1 MKRNKNAFRW
11 ICIHSK
17 FILFPL
23 ILLCAISFAMSMCSV
38 SFAVLS
44 RELID
49 TAVGQ
54 MSGSLAA
61 KAVSVA
67 ALVGILLLLQVSYSY
82 LNVRVSGK
90 LEIKLRKTVF
100 SSLLCK
106 DLTQVTAMHSG
117 DLMNRL
123 TSDITIITSA
133 VVGILPTLL
142 SFVTRLGAA
151 AALLL
156 WEQPLFLA
164 FYLVFGLLFMGFT
177 RIYSKRMKRLHK
189 MCQDSE
195 GKTRSF
201 MQEALQ
207 NILAVKAFR
216 NESEVTNYSSDLQ
229 EKNFRLKMKRNTI
242 SIIAN
247 IFTSLAFT
255 AGYYFA
261 MIWGAFQLFA
271 GAMSYG
277 TLVFMLQLVNQI
289 QTPFR
294 GMSALLPQ
302 YYSALASAERLLEL
316 EELNQD
322 APAKVSYRT
331 YHTLEEIRFENLSFS
346 YGEEPVLQD
355 LNLTVKQ
362 GDFTAITGISGIGKS
377 TLLKLLLGV
386 LKPVEGKVL
395 LTSDAGTQ
403 EAGWETRALF
413 AYVPQGNLILSGTIR
428 ENIVFFHQAAKEEEI
443 IRAAK
448 AAEIYDFIMQLPQK
462 FDTVLGEKGLGLSEG
477 QVQRLAIAR
486 AVLHDAPILLLD
498 EATSSLDEKTERAIL
513 NHIKEWKTK
522 TLFIV
527 SHRPSALE
535 ICNHVIHL
543 EKGKAEIKKENGTE
557 A

>member
-1 MKRNKNAFRW
+1 MKRNKNALRW
-11 ICIHSK
+11 ICAHSK

-23 ILLCAISFAMSMCSV
+23 ILLCGISFAMSMCSV
-38 SFAVLS
+38 YFAVLS
-44 RELID
+44 RQLID

-54 MSGSLAA
+54 TNGSLAQ
-61 KAVSVA
+61 KAL
-67 ALVGILLLLQVSYSY
+67 ALIVFVLLLLLLQVSFSY

-90 LEIKLRKTVF
+90 LEIRLRKSVF
-100 SSLLCK
+100 STLLCK
-106 DLTQVTAMHSG
+106 DLTEVTSVHSG

-123 TSDITIITSA
+123 TSDISIITNA
-133 VVGILPTLL
+133 VVSLLPTLL

-151 AALLL
+151 AVLLL
-156 WEQPLFLA
+156 REQPLFLA

-177 RIYSKRMKRLHK
+177 RIYSKRMKKLHK
-189 MCQDSE
+189 MCQESE

-216 NESEVTNYSSDLQ
+216 NESEVTDYSSGLQ

-261 MIWGAFQLFA
+261 MIWGAVQLLA
-271 GAMSYG
+271 GTMTYG
-277 TLVFMLQLVNQI
+277 TLIFMLQLVNQI

-316 EELNQD
+316 EELRQD
-322 APAKVSYRT
+322 VPRGAVYPSCGALRD
-331 YHTLEEIRFENLSFS
+331 IRFEHLSFS
-346 YGEEPVLQD
+346 YGKEPVLQD

-386 LKPVEGKVL
+386 LKPVKGKVL
-395 LTSDAGTQ
+395 LAADSGVR
-403 EAGWETRALF
+403 EAGWETRTLF

-428 ENIVFFHQAAKEEEI
+428 ENIVFFHQTAKEEEI

-477 QVQRLAIAR
+477 QIQRLAIAR
-486 AVLHDAPILLLD
+486 AILHDAPILLLD
-498 EATSSLDEKTERAIL
+498 EATSSLDEKTERSIL
-513 NHIKEWKTK
+513 NHIREWKTK

-527 SHRPSALE
+527 SHRPAALE
-535 ICNHVIHL
+535 ICDHVIHL
-543 EKGKAEIKKENGTE
+543 ENGSAAIE
-557 A
+557 KRS

>member
-1 MKRNKNAFRW
+1 
-11 ICIHSK
+11 
-17 FILFPL
+17 
-23 ILLCAISFAMSMCSV
+23 
-38 SFAVLS
+38 
-44 RELID
+44 
-49 TAVGQ
+49 
-54 MSGSLAA
+54 
-61 KAVSVA
+61 
-67 ALVGILLLLQVSYSY
+67 
-82 LNVRVSGK
+82 
-90 LEIKLRKTVF
+90 
-100 SSLLCK
+100 
-106 DLTQVTAMHSG
+106 
-117 DLMNRL
+117 
-123 TSDITIITSA
+123 
-133 VVGILPTLL
+133 
-142 SFVTRLGAA
+142 
-151 AALLL
+151 
-156 WEQPLFLA
+156 
-164 FYLVFGLLFMGFT
+164 
-177 RIYSKRMKRLHK
+177 
-189 MCQDSE
+189 
-195 GKTRSF
+195 
-201 MQEALQ
+201 
-207 NILAVKAFR
+207 
-216 NESEVTNYSSDLQ
+216 
-229 EKNFRLKMKRNTI
+229 
-242 SIIAN
+242 
-247 IFTSLAFT
+247 
-255 AGYYFA
+255 
-261 MIWGAFQLFA
+261 
-271 GAMSYG
+271 
-277 TLVFMLQLVNQI
+277 
-289 QTPFR
+289 
-294 GMSALLPQ
+294 MSALLPQ

-322 APAKVSYRT
+322 APAKASYRT
-331 YHTLEEIRFENLSFS
+331 YHALEEIRFENLSFS

-386 LKPVEGKVL
+386 LKPMEGKVL

-428 ENIVFFHQAAKEEEI
+428 ENIVFFHQEAKEEEI

-543 EKGKAEIKKENGTE
+543 EKGKAEIKKENGTD